1 MNWTFELMSHNCTC
15 HAEMVL
21 TLIANDMAENP
32 PTYSTIGLISFKLR
46 ALMCRVREHKLGSN
60 ILETWTFHFFY
71 WNYVFQN
78 WLHHFENQFSFIKVT
93 QVKGS
98 LKLLVWPSEV
108 WREKLTNQKSKH
120 GALKK
125 DFQEDRVRDWT
136 SIKFVYRKGRRFLTI
151 QSWIFHHDLPLAL
164 ALHCE
169 YTEYTPLWLIN
180 YNGQLFKG
188 RSERALCSLAL
199 FGINS

>member
-93 QVKGS
+93 QVMGS

-108 WREKLTNQKSKH
+108 RREKLTNQKSKH
-120 GALKK
+120 GALK
-125 DFQEDRVRDWT
+125 
-136 SIKFVYRKGRRFLTI
+136 RK
-151 QSWIFHHDLPLAL
+151 IFKKTEWETELLSNSFTGKGGDSLRYSREYFIMTCPWPWPCTVNTRNTPHYDL
-164 ALHCE
+164 
-169 YTEYTPLWLIN
+169 
-180 YNGQLFKG
+180 
-188 RSERALCSLAL
+188 
-199 FGINS
+199 